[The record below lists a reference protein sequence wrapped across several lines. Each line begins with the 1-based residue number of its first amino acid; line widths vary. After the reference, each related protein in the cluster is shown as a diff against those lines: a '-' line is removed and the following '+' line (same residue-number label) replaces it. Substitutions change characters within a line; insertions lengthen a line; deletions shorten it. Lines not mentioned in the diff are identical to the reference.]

1 MTGRGRGRSTTTS
14 TNATNVKS
22 NSLKGTSQFQKFRR
36 EQINRMKT
44 ESQGINKD
52 SEKSSTLIKQARTKG
67 VLNLSNKSLSSVPD
81 TVWKINDPDQSRTK
95 SISLSMDRVAE
106 SNWWDEVDI
115 TKLILASNKLTQI
128 SENISS
134 LVSLQ
139 VIDLHDNLIV
149 ALPKEIGSLENLIKL
164 NVNHNKIKDLPDD
177 MQNLIKLK
185 TFSAAHNSLKCLSS
199 SIISRWESL
208 DELDLS
214 HNHLQ
219 NLTSD
224 VGFLSQL
231 TRLSLSYNQIREVPS
246 ELSFLRRLTMV
257 ELSHNQIQSV
267 GDIFSESTCLE
278 QLYLQNN
285 EIKDFP
291 LLNGK
296 LKELHLG
303 YNKIKEIPP
312 EHLQKLQHLVF
323 LDLKFNKVSAIPEEI
338 ASLQSLER
346 LDFANNCL
354 VDLPSVLGLLPN
366 VMSIVFEGNPIKTIR
381 RDILNR
387 GANGLMKYLRSR
399 MDPETVVIDSI
410 RGKSPIKEH
419 KVQPII
425 PDKYSIRKSRGIC
438 MSGANLSELPEEVIL
453 SGIEAKEIMIIDLSK
468 NSFSLF
474 PSNLEPILSKI
485 TELNLSQNRLESIPE
500 SLQTQAPNLEFIN
513 LSNNRLTTFN
523 YYGNFLREINLTQ
536 NRFTAIPESM
546 YSCPKLEILIISENK
561 ITEIDVDSLTKIKR
575 LATLDLSYNDIKT
588 VPPQLGNMKQIV
600 HLQLSGNAFRV
611 PRAELLA
618 KGTQSVMAYLRSRI
632 PA

>member
-267 GDIFSESTCLE
+267 GDIFYSESTCLE

-425 PDKYSIRKSRGIC
+425 PDKYSIPDLQHWISHT
-438 MSGANLSELPEEVIL
+438 
-453 SGIEAKEIMIIDLSK
+453 MI
-468 NSFSLF
+468 F
-474 PSNLEPILSKI
+474 
-485 TELNLSQNRLESIPE
+485 
-500 SLQTQAPNLEFIN
+500 
-513 LSNNRLTTFN
+513 
-523 YYGNFLREINLTQ
+523 
-536 NRFTAIPESM
+536 
-546 YSCPKLEILIISENK
+546 
-561 ITEIDVDSLTKIKR
+561 
-575 LATLDLSYNDIKT
+575 KT